1 MDKNSVF
8 FDTEKVKHKIA
19 VISDELTAS
28 CLNFECSLRNLTPL
42 NYRWILRF
50 WRPDYI
56 FVESAW
62 KGYRNSWKYRIAAY
76 SDHPERD
83 NRVLACIVS
92 YARELGIPC
101 VFWNKEDSVHFYR
114 FINSA
119 SLFDYIFTVDEN
131 CVSRYK
137 EVLAREAKVGVLPFP
152 VQPKIHN
159 PIDEFKSKIKS
170 TCFVG
175 SYSHHIHDGRR
186 KWQDIMFQAARFY
199 GLTVYDRNSDR
210 KSKNYRYPD
219 WPWIDVRP
227 SVSNEKTADIY
238 RRYLVQFNVNTVTD
252 SPTMYSRR
260 LVEALACGSIVVTNP
275 AVSVD
280 KMFAEYCEVVHSREE
295 CDDVL
300 ERIFK
305 GGGKRELER
314 ARAGADY
321 VLREHTWEKRLKQ
334 IAATIGL

>member
-1 MDKNSVF
+1 MLKIKNL
-8 FDTEKVKHKIA
+8 KIA
-19 VISDELTAS
+19 LISDELTYSALKAEANIININPINYWWV
-28 CLNFECSLRNLTPL
+28 LNF
-42 NYRWILRF
+42 Y
-50 WRPDYI
+50 RPDFV

-62 KGYRNSWKYRIAAY
+62 KGKRNAWKYKIA
-76 SDHPERD
+76 
-83 NRVLACIVS
+83 S
-92 YARELGIPC
+92 YPDVPQRTNKGLKKVVDFAKNLGIPC
-101 VFWNKEDSVHFYR
+101 IFWNKEDSVHFER
-114 FINSA
+114 FIASA
-119 SLFDYIFTVDEN
+119 SLFDTVFTVDEN
-131 CVSRYK
+131 CIPRY
-137 EVLAREAKVGVLPFP
+137 RELLGADAKINTLPFP
-152 VQPKIHN
+152 VQPKIHYPSLN
-159 PIDEFKSKIKS
+159 EQPREKRA
-170 TCFVG
+170 CFVG
-175 SYSHHIHDGRR
+175 SYSHHIHDERR
-186 KWQDIMFQAARFY
+186 KWQDMMFASAAPY

-219 WPWIDVRP
+219 WPWIDVCP
-227 SVSNEKTADIY
+227 SVSNDKTADIY

-260 LVEALACGSIVVTNP
+260 LVEALACSSIVVTNP

-321 VLREHTWEKRLKQ
+321 VLREHTWEKRLQQ
-334 IAATIGL
+334 IADTIGL

>member
-1 MDKNSVF
+1 MN
-8 FDTEKVKHKIA
+8 IA
-19 VISDELTAS
+19 LISDELTFSA
-28 CLNFECSLRNLTPL
+28 LREGRFVQNVYLL
-42 NYRWILRF
+42 NYKLVF
-50 WRPDYI
+50 FLKPD
-56 FVESAW
+56 FLLVESAW
-62 KGYRNSWKYRIAAY
+62 AGRWNTWKYKIASY
-76 SDHPERD
+76 PEVPSRS
-83 NRVLACIVS
+83 NKHLKKVVE
-92 YARELGIPC
+92 YARSLGIPC
-101 VFWNKEDSVHFYR
+101 IFWNKEDGVHFDR
-114 FINSA
+114 FIESA
-119 SLFDYIFTVDEN
+119 SLFDAVFTVDEN
-131 CVSRYK
+131 CVPKY
-137 EVLAREAKVGVLPFP
+137 REILGDKAKIGVLPFP
-152 VQPKIHN
+152 VQPKMHY
-159 PIDEFKSKIKS
+159 PIDSALPRENKA
-170 TCFVG
+170 CFVG
-175 SYSHHIHDGRR
+175 SYSHHIHDERR
-186 KWQDIMFQAARFY
+186 KWQDMMFQAAKPY

-219 WPWIDVRP
+219 LPWIDVRK
-227 SVSNEKTADIY
+227 SVSNKATADIY
-238 RRYLVQFNVNTVTD
+238 RKYLVQFNVNTVTD

-334 IAATIGL
+334 IADTIGL

>member
-1 MDKNSVF
+1 M
-8 FDTEKVKHKIA
+8 KIA
-19 VISDELTAS
+19 LISDELTKAS
-28 CLNFECSLRNLTPL
+28 LENESNLL
-42 NYRWILRF
+42 EINCFNYRVVLF
-50 WRPDYI
+50 LQKPDFL

-62 KGYRNSWKYRIAAY
+62 KGRWNLWRYKIASY
-76 SDHPERD
+76 SDVPSRSNKDLRKVVE
-83 NRVLACIVS
+83 
-92 YARELGIPC
+92 YARSLGIPC
-101 VFWNKEDSVHFYR
+101 VFWNKEDGVHFDR
-114 FINSA
+114 FIDSA
-119 SLFDYIFTVDEN
+119 SLFDIVFTVDEN
-131 CVSRYK
+131 CVPKYRQILGDK
-137 EVLAREAKVGVLPFP
+137 AKIGVLPFP
-152 VQPKIHN
+152 VQPKIHY
-159 PIDEFKSKIKS
+159 PIDGDLPRENKA
-170 TCFVG
+170 CFVG
-175 SYSHHIHDGRR
+175 SYSHHIHDERR
-186 KWQDIMFQAARFY
+186 KWQDIMFKAAEPY
-199 GLTVYDRNSDR
+199 GLTVYDRNSER

-219 WPWIDVRP
+219 LPWIDVRK
-227 SVSNEKTADIY
+227 SVSNKATADIY
-238 RRYLVQFNVNTVTD
+238 RKYLVQFNVNTVTD

-334 IAATIGL
+334 IAETIGL

>member
-1 MDKNSVF
+1 MNAKNI
-8 FDTEKVKHKIA
+8 KIA
-19 VISDELTAS
+19 LISDELTSSALS
-28 CLNFECSLRNLTPL
+28 AEFKVVEVNSI
-42 NYRWILRF
+42 NYRIIF
-50 WRPDYI
+50 KIYKPDFL

-62 KGYRNSWKYRIAAY
+62 KGKWNAWKYKIASY
-76 SDHPERD
+76 PDFPKRSNKDLKKIFE
-83 NRVLACIVS
+83 
-92 YARELGIPC
+92 YARSIGLPC
-101 VFWNKEDSVHFYR
+101 VFWNKEDCVHFDR
-114 FINSA
+114 FIDSA
-119 SLFDYIFTVDEN
+119 SLFDTVFTVDEN
-131 CVSRYK
+131 CIPRYR
-137 EVLAREAKVGVLPFP
+137 EVLGSNAKINTLLFP
-152 VQPKIHN
+152 VQPKIHY
-159 PIDEFKSKIKS
+159 PLEHEQQREKRA
-170 TCFVG
+170 CFVG
-175 SYSHHIHDGRR
+175 SYSHHIHDERR
-186 KWQDIMFQAARFY
+186 KWQDMMFSAAEPY
-199 GLTVYDRNSDR
+199 GLAVYDRNSDR

-219 WPWIDVRP
+219 WPWIDVHP

-280 KMFAEYCEVVHSREE
+280 KMFAEYCEVVHSHEE

-334 IAATIGL
+334 IADTIGL

>member
-1 MDKNSVF
+1 MN
-8 FDTEKVKHKIA
+8 IA
-19 VISDELTAS
+19 LISDDLTRS
-28 CLNFECSLRNLTPL
+28 SLSFDNEIFNVTSFNFFL
-42 NYRWILRF
+42 LRF
-50 WRPDYI
+50 YKMQ
-56 FVESAW
+56 FLLVESAW
-62 KGYRNSWKYRIAAY
+62 SGFYNSWKYKIASY
-76 SDHPERD
+76 PEVK
-83 NRVLACIVS
+83 NRNNKSLFRVIE
-92 YARELGIPC
+92 YAKKLKIPC
-101 VFWNKEDSVHFYR
+101 IFWNKEDSVHFNR
-114 FINSA
+114 FIDSA
-119 SLFDYIFTVDEN
+119 SFFDYVFTVDEN
-131 CVSRYK
+131 CVPKY
-137 EVLAREAKVGVLPFP
+137 REILGDKAKIGVLPFP
-152 VQPKIHN
+152 VQPKIHY
-159 PIDEFKSKIKS
+159 PINSNSPRENKA
-170 TCFVG
+170 CFVG
-175 SYSHHIHDGRR
+175 SYSHHIHGERR
-186 KWQDIMFQAARFY
+186 KWQDMMFQAAKPY

-219 WPWIDVRP
+219 LPWIDVRK
-227 SVSNEKTADIY
+227 SVSNKATADIY
-238 RRYLVQFNVNTVTD
+238 RKYLVQFNVNTVTD

-321 VLREHTWEKRLKQ
+321 VLREHTWEKRLQQ

>member
-1 MDKNSVF
+1 M
-8 FDTEKVKHKIA
+8 KIGL
-19 VISDELTAS
+19 ISDSLTYESLAS
-28 CLNFECSLRNLTPL
+28 QYSVYGINRFNYKLIFNLIDL
-42 NYRWILRF
+42 DFLL
-50 WRPDYI
+50 
-56 FVESAW
+56 VESAW
-62 KGYRNSWKYRIAAY
+62 SGRWNSWKYKIASY
-76 SDHPERD
+76 PD
-83 NRVLACIVS
+83 NEKRNNCQLKKVID
-92 YARELGIPC
+92 YAREVGIPC
-101 VFWNKEDSVHFYR
+101 VFWNKEDGVHFNR
-114 FINSA
+114 FIDSA
-119 SLFDYIFTVDEN
+119 SLFDYVFTVDQN
-131 CVSRYK
+131 CVSRYESILDK
-137 EVLAREAKVGVLPFP
+137 NAIIRVLSFP
-152 VQPKIHN
+152 VQPKIHY
-159 PIDEFKSKIKS
+159 PIDQLQPNEKI

-175 SYSHHIHDGRR
+175 SYSHHIHDERR
-186 KWQDIMFQAARFY
+186 KWQDMMFQAAKPY

-219 WPWIDVRP
+219 LPWIDVRK
-227 SVSNEKTADIY
+227 SVSNKVTADIY

-334 IAATIGL
+334 IAETIGL

>member
-1 MDKNSVF
+1 MIF
-8 FDTEKVKHKIA
+8 VKSNKALKIA
-19 VISDELTAS
+19 IISDELTAV
-28 CLNFECSLRNLTPL
+28 SLKVGFKIFQINQF
-42 NYRWILRF
+42 NYFLILKF
-50 WRPDYI
+50 FKPDFL

-62 KGYRNSWKYRIAAY
+62 KGKRNSWKYKIASY
-76 SDHPERD
+76 PDVPKR
-83 NRVLACIVS
+83 NNNQLKKILAC
-92 YARELGIPC
+92 AKDLGIPC
-101 VFWNKEDSVHFYR
+101 IFWNKEDGVHFDR
-114 FINSA
+114 FIDSA
-119 SLFDYIFTVDEN
+119 SLFDTVFTVDEN
-131 CVSRYK
+131 CIPRYR
-137 EVLAREAKVGVLPFP
+137 EVLGSDAKINTLLFP
-152 VQPKIHN
+152 VQPKIHYPFVN
-159 PIDEFKSKIKS
+159 EQPREKRA
-170 TCFVG
+170 CFVG
-175 SYSHHIHDGRR
+175 SYSHHIHDERR
-186 KWQDIMFQAARFY
+186 KWQDMMFAAAAPY

-227 SVSNEKTADIY
+227 SVSNDKTADIY
-238 RRYLVQFNVNTVTD
+238 RRYLMQFNVNTVTD

-321 VLREHTWEKRLKQ
+321 VLREHTWEKRLQQ

>member
-1 MDKNSVF
+1 MH
-8 FDTEKVKHKIA
+8 FD
-19 VISDELTAS
+19 
-28 CLNFECSLRNLTPL
+28 
-42 NYRWILRF
+42 
-50 WRPDYI
+50 
-56 FVESAW
+56 
-62 KGYRNSWKYRIAAY
+62 
-76 SDHPERD
+76 
-83 NRVLACIVS
+83 
-92 YARELGIPC
+92 
-101 VFWNKEDSVHFYR
+101 R
-114 FINSA
+114 FIDSA
-119 SLFDYIFTVDEN
+119 SLFDTVFTVDEN
-131 CVSRYK
+131 CIPRYR
-137 EVLAREAKVGVLPFP
+137 EVLGSDAKINTLLFP
-152 VQPKIHN
+152 VQPKIHHPLLN
-159 PIDEFKSKIKS
+159 EQPYEKRA
-170 TCFVG
+170 CFVG
-175 SYSHHIHDGRR
+175 SYSHHIHDERR
-186 KWQDIMFQAARFY
+186 KWQDMMFAAAAPY

-227 SVSNEKTADIY
+227 SVSNDKTADIY

-321 VLREHTWEKRLKQ
+321 VLREHTWEKRLQQ

>member
-1 MDKNSVF
+1 MV
-8 FDTEKVKHKIA
+8 IGL
-19 VISDELTAS
+19 ISDELTSSA
-28 CLNFECSLRNLTPL
+28 LRSQFLVKEINPF
-42 NYRWILRF
+42 NYQFVLRF
-50 WRPDYI
+50 SGCEFI
-56 FVESAW
+56 LVESAW
-62 KGYRNSWKYRIAAY
+62 KGQFNTWRYRIASYPNTPSRTNAALFK
-76 SDHPERD
+76 
-83 NRVLACIVS
+83 VLCLAK
-92 YARELGIPC
+92 RLKIPC
-101 VFWNKEDSVHFYR
+101 VFWNKEDGIHYNR
-114 FINSA
+114 FIDSA
-119 SLFDYIFTVDEN
+119 SLFNNVFTVDEN
-131 CVSRYK
+131 CLSKY
-137 EVLAREAKVGVLPFP
+137 REILGDKANIGVLPFP
-152 VQPKIHN
+152 VQPKIHY
-159 PIDEFKSKIKS
+159 PIDGALPRENKA
-170 TCFVG
+170 CFVG
-175 SYSHHIHDGRR
+175 SYSHHIHDERR
-186 KWQDIMFQAARFY
+186 KWQDMMFQAAKPY

-219 WPWIDVRP
+219 LPWIDVRK
-227 SVSNEKTADIY
+227 SVSNKATADIY
-238 RRYLVQFNVNTVTD
+238 RKYLVQFNVNTVTD

-334 IAATIGL
+334 IADTIGL

>member
-1 MDKNSVF
+1 M
-8 FDTEKVKHKIA
+8 KIGLIA
-19 VISDELTAS
+19 DNLTAS
-28 CLNFECSLRNLTPL
+28 SIGGELFFLNISLF
-42 NYRWILRF
+42 NYKFFLKYLK
-50 WRPDYI
+50 PDFL
-56 FVESAW
+56 FVESVW
-62 KGYRNSWKYRIAAY
+62 QGKWNSWRYKVA
-76 SDHPERD
+76 
-83 NRVLACIVS
+83 S
-92 YARELGIPC
+92 YPNEKKRSNNDLRKVVDFARSLGIPC
-101 VFWNKEDSVHFYR
+101 IFWNKEDGVHFDR
-114 FINSA
+114 FIDSA

-137 EVLAREAKVGVLPFP
+137 KVLGEDAKVDVLPFP
-152 VQPKIHN
+152 VQPKMHY
-159 PIDEFKSKIKS
+159 PIDDFQSIEKRA
-170 TCFVG
+170 CFVG
-175 SYSHHIHDGRR
+175 SYSHHIHDERR
-186 KWQDIMFQAARFY
+186 KWQDMMFQAAKPY

-210 KSKNYRYPD
+210 KSKNYRYPAL
-219 WPWIDVRP
+219 PWIDVRK
-227 SVSNEKTADIY
+227 SVSNKATADIY
-238 RRYLVQFNVNTVTD
+238 RKYLVQFNVNTVTD

-321 VLREHTWEKRLKQ
+321 VLREHTWEKRLQQ
-334 IAATIGL
+334 IADTIGL

>member
-1 MDKNSVF
+1 MRF
-8 FDTEKVKHKIA
+8 A
-19 VISDELTAS
+19 LISDSLTM
-28 CLNFECSLRNLTPL
+28 ESLSFDIDLINVKIW
-42 NYRWILRF
+42 NYKFLFKFI
-50 WRPDYI
+50 RPDVF

-62 KGYRNSWKYRIAAY
+62 KGAGDSWKYKIASY
-76 SDHPERD
+76 SDHYERSNKD
-83 NRVLACIVS
+83 LKKVIE
-92 YARELGIPC
+92 YARNLGIHC
-101 VFWNKEDSVHFYR
+101 VFWNKEDGVHFDR
-114 FINSA
+114 FIDSA
-119 SLFDYIFTVDEN
+119 SLFDIVFTVDEN
-131 CVSRYK
+131 CISKY
-137 EVLAREAKVGVLPFP
+137 REILGGKAKIGVLPFP
-152 VQPKIHN
+152 VQPKMHY
-159 PIDEFKSKIKS
+159 PIDSALPRENKA
-170 TCFVG
+170 CFVG
-175 SYSHHIHDGRR
+175 SYSHHIHDERR
-186 KWQDIMFQAARFY
+186 KWQDMMFQAAKPY

-219 WPWIDVRP
+219 LPWIDVRK
-227 SVSNEKTADIY
+227 SVSNKATADIY
-238 RRYLVQFNVNTVTD
+238 RKYLVQFNVNTVTD

-334 IAATIGL
+334 IADTIGL